1 MSRFAD
7 GVRRAVEVAV
17 AAVGLVVLA
26 PVFLAV
32 AALIRVRMGAPVLFR
47 QQRLGRGAQPFHL
60 LKFRSMHFPR
70 PGQEGPEFDHLRLG
84 RLGRVLRASSLDEL
98 PSLVNLLRGEIGLVG
113 PRPLPV
119 HYLPRFSEQQR
130 RRFEVKPGITGLA
143 QVAGRNAVDWPE
155 RLALDVEYVDTRSLW
170 LDLRLLL
177 RTIPMVLRRTGVD
190 HAEGVTMKELPPQ

>member
-1 MSRFAD
+1 MVPMDGSDLRCGARFLMMGQRD
-7 GVRRAVEVAV
+7 FE
-17 AAVGLVVLA
+17 AAAEQMFGDLVGPNTPDRQILE
-26 PVFLAV
+26 
-32 AALIRVRMGAPVLFR
+32 LI
-47 QQRLGRGAQPFHL
+47 
-60 LKFRSMHFPR
+60 
-70 PGQEGPEFDHLRLG
+70 
-84 RLGRVLRASSLDEL
+84 DEL